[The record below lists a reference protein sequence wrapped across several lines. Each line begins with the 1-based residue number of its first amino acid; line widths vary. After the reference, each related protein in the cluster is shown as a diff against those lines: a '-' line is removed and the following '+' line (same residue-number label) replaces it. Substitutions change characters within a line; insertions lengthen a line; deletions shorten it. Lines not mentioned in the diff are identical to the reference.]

1 MHYVQASPNKV
12 HNQHA
17 YSYLKLHLTYHTLGA
32 YYRATSHMCEANP
45 RENDKMKRS
54 AVYGP
59 LWDFSVFNEELI
71 RCVFLQ

>member
-1 MHYVQASPNKV
+1 
-12 HNQHA
+12 
-17 YSYLKLHLTYHTLGA
+17 
-32 YYRATSHMCEANP
+32 
-45 RENDKMKRS
+45 MKRS